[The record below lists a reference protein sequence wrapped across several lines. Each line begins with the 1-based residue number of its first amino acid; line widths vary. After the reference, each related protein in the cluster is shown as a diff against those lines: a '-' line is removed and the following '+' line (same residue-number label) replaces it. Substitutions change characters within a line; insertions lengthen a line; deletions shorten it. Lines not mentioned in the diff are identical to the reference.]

1 MGEHLRRRAGTL
13 IGLGIAAALIV
24 VLVIAGEK
32 QAIVI
37 GVVAGSAYGLVALGL
52 VLIYKSSGVFNFAQ
66 GEFGSV
72 AVCVLYLLHTSGVP
86 YGLAVIAALL
96 VGMLFGFLTERI
108 VIRPLFEAP
117 RVILLVATAGVA
129 LLAIAIQQWLFDNQ
143 GRPIS
148 RAFPTLDRI
157 TVLDVQISDQRLW
170 LIGSLAVLAVLLGL
184 FFTKTN
190 LGLAIIG
197 ASQEPTATELVGISV
212 RRLSTFT
219 WVLAALLG
227 ALAAVIAVPDTG
239 SFTPGVMT
247 SAYLI
252 PAFTAA
258 VLGGMTSLPGAF
270 LGGVLVGIIQ
280 SVATTADVF
289 EDIPGTPS
297 TLVVFLVLL
306 GVLIIRPQGLLG
318 KAS

>member
-1 MGEHLRRRAGTL
+1 MSDVLQRRGLL
-13 IGLGIAAALIV
+13 IGVGSAILLVA
-24 VLVIAGEK
+24 VLWITDQE
-32 QAIVI
+32 QSIVI
-37 GVVAGSAYGLVALGL
+37 GVVTGSAYGLVALGL

-72 AVCVLYLLHTSGVP
+72 AVCTLYLLHTSGVP
-86 YGLAVIAALL
+86 YGVAVVGAL
-96 VGMLFGFLTERI
+96 VAGALFGFLTERI
-108 VIRPLFEAP
+108 VIRPLFDAP
-117 RVILLVATAGVA
+117 RVIVLVATAGVA
-129 LLAIAIQQWLFDNQ
+129 LLAIAFQQWLFDNQ

-148 RAFPTLDRI
+148 RAFPTLDRV
-157 TVLDVQISDQRLW
+157 TVLRVQISDQRLW
-170 LIGSLAVLAVLLGL
+170 LIGTLVVLAVVLGL
-184 FFTKTN
+184 FFTRTN

-239 SFTPGVMT
+239 SFTPGIMT
-247 SAYLI
+247 SGYLI

-270 LGGVLVGIIQ
+270 LGGVLIGIVQ
-280 SVATTADVF
+280 SVATNAEIF
-289 EDIPGTPS
+289 QDIPGTPS
-297 TLVVFLVLL
+297 TLIVFLVLL
-306 GVLIIRPQGLLG
+306 AVLVVRPQGLLG
-318 KAS
+318 RSA

>member
-1 MGEHLRRRAGTL
+1 VSDVLQRRGLL
-13 IGLGIAAALIV
+13 IGVGSAILLVA
-24 VLVIAGEK
+24 VLWITDQE
-32 QAIVI
+32 QSIVI
-37 GVVAGSAYGLVALGL
+37 GVVTGSAYGLVALGL

-72 AVCVLYLLHTSGVP
+72 AVCTLYLLHTSGVP
-86 YGLAVIAALL
+86 YGVAVVGAL
-96 VGMLFGFLTERI
+96 VAGALFGFLTERI
-108 VIRPLFEAP
+108 VIRPLFDAP
-117 RVILLVATAGVA
+117 RVIVLVATAGVA
-129 LLAIAIQQWLFDNQ
+129 LLAIAFQQWLFDNQ

-148 RAFPTLDRI
+148 RAFPTLDRV
-157 TVLDVQISDQRLW
+157 TVLRVQISDQRLW
-170 LIGSLAVLAVLLGL
+170 LIGTLVVLAVVLGL
-184 FFTKTN
+184 FFTRTN

-239 SFTPGVMT
+239 SFTPGIMT
-247 SAYLI
+247 SGYLI

-270 LGGVLVGIIQ
+270 LGGVLIGIVQ
-280 SVATTADVF
+280 SVATNAEIF
-289 EDIPGTPS
+289 QDIPGTPS
-297 TLVVFLVLL
+297 TLIVFLVLL
-306 GVLIIRPQGLLG
+306 AVLVVRPQGLLG
-318 KAS
+318 RSA